1 MAVDLSKL
9 TLDVATLHK
18 LATDQHDLLA
28 TLRTQLDTA
37 LAAVQV
43 LPNNTAATDAAAQA
57 AIDALDATIRDAETR
72 LSETMAPPT
81 PPAPIATS
89 TPTPAPSGAQ
99 TGTQVAL

>member
-18 LATDQHDLLA
+18 LATEQHDLLA

-37 LAAVQV
+37 LAAVKA
-43 LPNNTAATDAAAQA
+43 LPDNTAADTATQA
-57 AIDALDATIRDAETR
+57 AIDALDATIRDAEAR
-72 LSETMAPPT
+72 LSETMAPAT
-81 PPAPIATS
+81 PPAPIVSS
-89 TPTPAPSGAQ
+89 TPAPAPSGAP

>member
-1 MAVDLSKL
+1 MAVDLTKL

-18 LATDQHDLLA
+18 LATEQHDLLA

-37 LAAVQV
+37 LAAVKA
-43 LPNNTAATDAAAQA
+43 LPDNTAADTATQA
-57 AIDALDATIRDAETR
+57 AIDALDATIRDAEAR

-81 PPAPIATS
+81 PPAPIVSS
-89 TPTPAPSGAQ
+89 TPTPAPSGAP

>member
-1 MAVDLSKL
+1 MAVDLTKL

-18 LATDQHDLLA
+18 LATEQHDLLA

-37 LAAVQV
+37 LAAVKA
-43 LPNNTAATDAAAQA
+43 LPDNTAADTATQA
-57 AIDALDATIRDAETR
+57 AIDALDATIRDAEAR
-72 LSETMAPPT
+72 LSETMAPAT

-89 TPTPAPSGAQ
+89 TPTPAPSGAP

>member
-37 LAAVQV
+37 LAAVKA
-43 LPNNTAATDAAAQA
+43 LPDNTAADTATQA
-57 AIDALDATIRDAETR
+57 AIDALDATIRDAEAR
-72 LSETMAPPT
+72 LSETMAPLT

-89 TPTPAPSGAQ
+89 TPTPAPSGAP
-99 TGTQVAL
+99 TGIEVAL